1 MAKLHFHNMQG
12 AEVLEAVSRGNLD
25 MLRDNINMLESVR
38 DEAGNNPLLIA
49 VRCGSIK
56 TVVSLVKDMGAELAY
71 CNNAGMSCLH
81 MAAERSDARATGGE
95 GGHGRAGGAEEERGS
110 AAAMLSVLLDD
121 LDEAGTL
128 HVDTRDKQNF
138 TPLHVACMC
147 GDVSAARCLLR
158 HGADVGAVSDKGS
171 TAVHWACSRGH
182 TKVCINSWPSY
193 GTACALVAEWTRNEE
208 PAHGKARPDN
218 Q

>member
-1 MAKLHFHNMQG
+1 MQE
-12 AEVLEAVSRGNLD
+12 ADVLEAVSRGNLD
-25 MLRDNINMLESVR
+25 MLRDNISMLESVR

-49 VRCGSIK
+49 VRYGSIK
-56 TVVSLVKDMGAELAY
+56 TVVSLVKDLGAELAY

-81 MAAERSDARATGGE
+81 MAAERSDTRATGGE
-95 GGHGRAGGAEEERGS
+95 GGYGQAGGAGEERES
-110 AAAMLSVLLDD
+110 AAAMLSVLLDE
-121 LDEAGTL
+121 LDGAGAL
-128 HVDTRDKQNF
+128 DVDARDKQNF

-182 TKVCINSWPSY
+182 TKVCFGIWSSY
-193 GTACALVAEWTRNEE
+193 RPVYAVVAESTREE
-208 PAHGKARPDN
+208 ELLKKTGTQSDPV
-218 Q
+218 